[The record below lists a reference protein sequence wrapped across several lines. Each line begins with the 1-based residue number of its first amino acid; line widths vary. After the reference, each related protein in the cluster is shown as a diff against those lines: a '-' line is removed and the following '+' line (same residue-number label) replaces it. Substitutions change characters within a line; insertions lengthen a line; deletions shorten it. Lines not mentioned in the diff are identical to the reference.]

1 MFGINSE
8 NRAFYTSTNE
18 HQIKTQLDEAI
29 QYLLG
34 EKKNVTQMDSK
45 MFTLTKP
52 NNSVITPTMSVV
64 SLILCLFVFSMG
76 TIMTTSLAESLVY
89 STAE

>member
-34 EKKNVTQMDSK
+34 KKNVTQMDLK

-76 TIMTTSLAESLVY
+76 TIMTTSLAESLV
-89 STAE
+89 SSPAE